1 MAYKRLQTIGRYE
14 GVSTDT
20 KPTDSSVKEGS
31 QLHELDTGKRFLM
44 IDGNWREDT
53 SGPIS
58 ESVFNIAHSV
68 ARRIA
73 EDDSPE
79 KKFEFYPD
87 SGHYNFIERR

>member
-1 MAYKRLQTIGRYE
+1 MAYKRIQTIGRYE

-20 KPTDSSVKEGS
+20 KPTDDIKEGS

-58 ESVFNIAHSV
+58 ENVYNLAQSAS
-68 ARRIA
+68 RRIA
-73 EDDSPE
+73 ESE
-79 KKFEFYPD
+79 EAQNKFEFYPD

>member
-1 MAYKRLQTIGRYE
+1 MAYKRILTIGRYE

-20 KPTDSSVKEGS
+20 KPTTNIKEGS
-31 QLHELDTGKRFLM
+31 QLHEIDTGKRFIRM
-44 IDGNWREDT
+44 DGNWKEDV

-58 ESVFNIAHSV
+58 EAAFNIAHAV
-68 ARRIA
+68 ARRMA

-79 KKFEFYPD
+79 KKFEFFPD

>member
-1 MAYKRLQTIGRYE
+1 MAYKRIQTIGRYE
-14 GVSTDT
+14 GMSTDI
-20 KPTDSSVKEGS
+20 KPTDDIKEGS
-31 QLHELDTGKRFLM
+31 QLHEIDTGKRFILM
-44 IDGNWREDT
+44 DGNWQEEV

-58 ESVFNIAHSV
+58 ELVFNAAHSV

>member
-1 MAYKRLQTIGRYE
+1 MAYKRIQTIGRYE

-20 KPTDSSVKEGS
+20 KPTTDIKEGS
-31 QLHELDTGKRFLM
+31 KLHELDTGKRFVWSN
-44 IDGNWREDT
+44 DNWKEDV

-58 ESVFNIAHSV
+58 EATFNGTHSA

-73 EDDSPE
+73 EDDSPGN
-79 KKFEFYPD
+79 KVEFYPD